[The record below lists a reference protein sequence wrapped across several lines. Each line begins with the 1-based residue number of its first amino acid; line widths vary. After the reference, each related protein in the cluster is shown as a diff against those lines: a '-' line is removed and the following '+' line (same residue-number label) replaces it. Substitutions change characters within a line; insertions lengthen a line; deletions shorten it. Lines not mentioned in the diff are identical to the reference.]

1 MSDRDSF
8 IDEVNEELKRE
19 RMLAL
24 LKRYGWIVVLA
35 VLLVVGGA
43 AWNEWNKA
51 QTTARAQ
58 AFGDAVFAA
67 LNETDPGARS
77 AALAALA
84 ESGSGAREA
93 GRTGIV
99 NLLLAGQALEAGDRE
114 GALQALEAVA
124 ANDALP
130 ASYRQLAVLKRV
142 ILAGSDLPVA
152 EREALLQP
160 LAQAGQAYRP
170 MALEQ
175 LALLQ
180 VEAGD
185 REAALA
191 QFRALR
197 DEPDLSPGLRE
208 RVQQMIAILGGG
220 AGDVG

>member
-24 LKRYGWIVVLA
+24 LKKYGWIVVLA

-51 QTTARAQ
+51 QTTARAE

-67 LNETDPGARS
+67 LNETDPSARS

-84 ESGSGAREA
+84 DTGTGAREA

-99 NLLLAGQALEAGDRE
+99 NLLLAGQALEAGDRDS
-114 GALQALEAVA
+114 ALQALEAVA
-124 ANDALP
+124 GNDALP
-130 ASYRQLAVLKRV
+130 ESYRQLAVLKRV
-142 ILAGSDLPVA
+142 ILAGAELPVA

-160 LAQAGQAYRP
+160 LARAGQAYRP

-191 QFRALR
+191 QFRALI
-197 DEPDLSPGLRE
+197 DEPDLSPGLRD
-208 RVQQMIAILGGG
+208 RVQQMIVILGGDVT
-220 AGDVG
+220 DVG